1 MAAIGADK
9 EHTMRNSLM
18 GWVAPAVLAA
28 GLGFGAIAPVH
39 AQDSLSRVLVN
50 VADVVFNN
58 GTPYDRYGDYGSND
72 RLTTGRDAYGRPVYY
87 RQSPYDQYNAN
98 PYNQRV
104 DYDRYGRSVYD
115 QYGRRVDYSRDYRA
129 QNNYRNRP
137 PYGNAYGYYGNE
149 HCNKHGKC
157 KGHGD
162 DHRDDRRND
171 GNDDHGW
178 NDRGRNDGDR
188 GGDDDND

>member
-87 RQSPYDQYNAN
+87 RQGYDGNQYNQN

-104 DYDRYGRSVYD
+104 AYDRYGRPVYD
-115 QYGRRVDYSRDYRA
+115 QSGRRA
-129 QNNYRNRP
+129 
-137 PYGNAYGYYGNE
+137 E

-157 KGHGD
+157 KGRGGDRHNDGD
-162 DHRDDRRND
+162 DEHGWNDR
-171 GNDDHGW
+171 GW
-178 NDRGRNDGDR
+178 NDRGRNDD
-188 GGDDDND
+188 GDDD